1 MGNKGSRGGSGAES
15 GPALPKTMAA
25 KLSGFGFSEAE
36 LQALYFVFSSMI
48 ASKQAGDFLSLS
60 EFQTALGFKQKSS
73 LFLERVFKIM
83 DSDNDSKLTFPEF
96 VTGIAAFSPLQ
107 SEIKVKFAFK
117 VFTGPTGEN
126 ISHADL
132 KLLLSSILK
141 ENNIEMTSSQIDEM
155 VTQTFESY
163 DKDGDGFINFREFS
177 DMCSTKPSILK
188 HLTIN
193 IAEMIGN

>member
-1 MGNKGSRGGSGAES
+1 MGNKGSRAGAES
-15 GPALPKTMAA
+15 GPSLPKSMAT

-36 LQALYFVFSSMI
+36 LQALYFVFCSMI
-48 ASKQAGDFLSLS
+48 SSKQGDFLSLS

-96 VTGIAAFSPLQ
+96 VTGIAAFTPLQ

-117 VFTGPTGEN
+117 VFTGPSGDS

-141 ENNIEMTSSQIDEM
+141 ENNIEMTSSQVDDM
-155 VTQTFESY
+155 VSQTFESY
-163 DKDGDGFINFREFS
+163 DKDADGFINFREFA